1 MTRSDL
7 RPPSE
12 PRASTQGAVKEL
24 VALLG
29 EGAKFEGKL
38 VFEGR
43 VRIDG
48 HFRGEIEGEGTLV
61 VGDRAEVE
69 ANLSVGT
76 LIVLGGTV
84 RGQVLASQ
92 MVELHAPAK
101 VFGNITAPQLVI
113 DRGVVFEG
121 QSRVA
126 ELDVQQAPGQAAVTV
141 PADQDVPSARESQ
154 APAPTEPDRDK

>member
-1 MTRSDL
+1 MPDSA
-7 RPPSE
+7 P
-12 PRASTQGAVKEL
+12 AKEL

-29 EGAKFEGKL
+29 ADAEFEGKL

-48 HFRGEIEGEGTLV
+48 KFRGDIVSEGTLV
-61 VGDRAEVE
+61 IGDRAEVE
-69 ANLSVGT
+69 ATIRVGS

-84 RGQVLASQ
+84 RGDVRAQH

-101 VFGNITAPQLVI
+101 VFGNITAPELTV
-113 DRGVVFEG
+113 DRGVIFEG

-126 ELDVQQAPGQAAVTV
+126 DAA
-141 PADQDVPSARESQ
+141 DSPSADTQSD
-154 APAPTEPDRDK
+154 EPR

>member
-1 MTRSDL
+1 M
-7 RPPSE
+7 SE
-12 PRASTQGAVKEL
+12 STASKEL

-29 EGAKFEGKL
+29 EGAEFDGKL

-48 HFRGEIEGEGTLV
+48 HFRGSIVSDGTLV
-61 VGDRAEVE
+61 VGERALVE
-69 ANLSVGT
+69 ATIAVGA

-84 RGQVLASQ
+84 RGEVRAQH

-101 VFGNITAPQLVI
+101 VFGNITAPQLAV

-121 QSRVA
+121 RSRVA
-126 ELDVQQAPGQAAVTV
+126 EEPE
-141 PADQDVPSARESQ
+141 PSGE
-154 APAPTEPDRDK
+154 